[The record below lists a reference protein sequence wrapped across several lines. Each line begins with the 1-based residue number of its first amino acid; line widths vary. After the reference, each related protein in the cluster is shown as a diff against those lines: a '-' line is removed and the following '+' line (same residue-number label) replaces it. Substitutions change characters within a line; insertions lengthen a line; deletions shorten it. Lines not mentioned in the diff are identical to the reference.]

1 MDAHHPTAPA
11 LPARP
16 WERMAHGGGLLD
28 AAGELSSTVFEEM
41 SFLAA
46 RTGAAN
52 LGQGFPD
59 TDGPPEMLEAAAAAL
74 RGGMN
79 QYAPIAGL
87 PVLRAAVAEHQ
98 RRFYGIGLDPA
109 SEVLVTAGATEG
121 LAASLLAFLEP
132 GDEVVTFAPHYDA
145 YGAVVEFAGA
155 RLVTVPLL
163 PPAFAPDPDQV
174 RAAFGPR
181 TRMVILND
189 PHNPTGAVF
198 DDAVLE
204 QVAELA
210 EEHDCVVVTDEVYE
224 HLRYTGAHR
233 PLASRPAGAERTL
246 TVSSVGKTFSA
257 TGWRVGWVTGP
268 ARLLRA
274 VQATKAYLS
283 HSAAAPLQA
292 ATAAA
297 LALPDAFY
305 AGLLEDYRRRRDV
318 LLTGLAAAG
327 AEAFEPQG
335 SFFVVADVGGLC
347 ARHGVPDAAALSR
360 VLPEAAGVVAIPVTA
375 FVPAPQR
382 DVYRDWLRFA
392 FCKRTEV
399 LEQAVQR
406 LAG

>member
-1 MDAHHPTAPA
+1 
-11 LPARP
+11 
-16 WERMAHGGGLLD
+16 MAHGGGLLD

-41 SFLAA
+41 SFLSA
-46 RTGAAN
+46 RTGATN

-59 TDGPPEMLEAAAAAL
+59 VDGPPEMLEAAAAAL
-74 RGGMN
+74 RGGVN

-87 PVLRAAVAEHQ
+87 PVLREAVAEHQ

-109 SEVLVTAGATEG
+109 SEVVVTAGATEG

-163 PPAFAPDPDQV
+163 PPAFAPDPDGL

-189 PHNPTGAVF
+189 PHNPTGAVL

-204 QVAELA
+204 LVAELA

-233 PLASRPAGAERTL
+233 PLACRPAAAERTL

-268 ARLLRA
+268 APLLRA

-318 LLTGLAAAG
+318 LLAGLAAAG

-335 SFFVVADVGGLC
+335 SFFVVADVGALC

-375 FVPAPQR
+375 FVPAPQQ

-392 FCKRTEV
+392 FCKRTDV
-399 LEQAVQR
+399 LEQAMGR